1 MTHLQPTGKHT
12 HLRSAVTA
20 AVYVLGLHL
29 IMWLSY
35 IVVYLLTEGW
45 LLFILIA
52 LLASIVIGIIG
63 FFVVRRMPCRR
74 LSFYASLLVCHIL
87 LSAVTL
93 LCGEVLIA
101 ALQRAVGIVLTGQP
115 EENFD
120 GVFYLVDWLI
130 FSLGMGWAYALAALV
145 SLVKYLLRTAKEP
158 AEGAE

>member
-1 MTHLQPTGKHT
+1 MTQPQPTARHT

-20 AVYVLGLHL
+20 GVYVLCLHL

-35 IVVYLLTEGW
+35 IAVYLVTEGW

-52 LLASIVIGIIG
+52 LLASIIIGIIG

-74 LSFYASLLVCHIL
+74 LSFYASLLLCHAL
-87 LSAVTL
+87 LSTVTW
-93 LCGEVLIA
+93 LCGEALIE

-120 GVFYLVDWLI
+120 GLFYFMDWLL
-130 FSLGMGWAYALAALV
+130 FSLGLGMAYALAALV
-145 SLVKYLLRTAKEP
+145 SLLKNALGRA
-158 AEGAE
+158 